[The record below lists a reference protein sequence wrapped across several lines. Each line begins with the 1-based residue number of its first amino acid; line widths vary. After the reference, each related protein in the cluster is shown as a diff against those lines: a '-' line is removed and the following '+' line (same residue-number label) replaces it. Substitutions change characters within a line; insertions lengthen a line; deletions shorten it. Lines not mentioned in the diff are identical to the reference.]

1 MATVKLYSGIAYRK
15 SYWILLF
22 RKVRKDVELESVK
35 SRIWFE
41 VIEDFFIVGAGKVF
55 WRIKK

>member
-1 MATVKLYSGIAYRK
+1 MPATT
-15 SYWILLF
+15 WILLF

-41 VIEDFFIVGAGKVF
+41 VIEDFFIVGADKVF